1 MADENDES
9 DDFDDEDEE
18 SSGNK
23 SRKIIFIFGG
33 VVALL
38 ILGGSAAFFM
48 GYMDSLLGRPSTNAE
63 VELPPPPAP
72 PVLYELQKKKA
83 DLKTG
88 TCRAP
93 FLQYQLTLEVSED
106 YANEIRE
113 LEPKLMDAYQ
123 VFLRDQRREDLSGAK
138 GAEMLRRELANITNE
153 MIKPHRIESV
163 IFKQFIL
170 Q

>member
-1 MADENDES
+1 MADENEES
-9 DDFDDEDEE
+9 EDLDDEEE
-18 SSGNK
+18 GEGGNK
-23 SRKIIFIFGG
+23 NRKIIFIFGG
-33 VVALL
+33 VVAVL
-38 ILGGSAAFFM
+38 ILAGSAAFFM
-48 GYMDSLLGRPSTNAE
+48 GYMDSLLGRPATTAE

-72 PVLYELQKKKA
+72 PVNIPLPRKRA

-93 FLQYQLTLEVSED
+93 FLHYELILEASVD
-106 YANEIRE
+106 YAREIEE
-113 LEPKLMDAYQ
+113 LTPKLMDAYQ
-123 VFLRDQRREDLSGAK
+123 QFLRDQSREDLSGAK